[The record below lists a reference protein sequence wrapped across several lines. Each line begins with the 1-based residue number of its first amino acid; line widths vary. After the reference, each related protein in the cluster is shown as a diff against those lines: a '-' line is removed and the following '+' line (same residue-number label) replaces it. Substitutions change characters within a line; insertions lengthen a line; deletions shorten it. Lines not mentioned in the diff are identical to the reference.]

1 MPSPK
6 VCPLCPLTLPASF
19 CDTGYGVSRPVSEM
33 YFARSCAA
41 SLVPFCFA
49 VEMSDSNYQSAD
61 TLDHSGDQY
70 INEYAEYSE
79 DPLISSLDGTD
90 IITSSQETLN
100 EGKNLLT
107 GPQSL
112 PTSLLFCRIF

>member
-1 MPSPK
+1 
-6 VCPLCPLTLPASF
+6 
-19 CDTGYGVSRPVSEM
+19 
-33 YFARSCAA
+33 
-41 SLVPFCFA
+41 
-49 VEMSDSNYQSAD
+49 MSDSNYQSAD

-100 EGKNLLT
+100 EGKNLLAAFNLC
-107 GPQSL
+107 PL
-112 PTSLLFCRIF
+112 PSCFVGFFKRPDKEIHLCLP